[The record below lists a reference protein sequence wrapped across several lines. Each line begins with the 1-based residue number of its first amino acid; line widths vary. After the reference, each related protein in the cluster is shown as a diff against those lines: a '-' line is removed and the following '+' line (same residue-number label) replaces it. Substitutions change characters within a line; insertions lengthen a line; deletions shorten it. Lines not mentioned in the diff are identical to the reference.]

1 MTACIQK
8 TSVPPF
14 PIDEMSNDTEKQHH
28 QEKVPF
34 AVNQRSDLRAW
45 EEAVKAPRHSAVSAQ
60 SGRECGRAGLRAL
73 KTSFRLE
80 MQLFYKRARNTRAL
94 PPLWPVLS
102 HSSGSTDT
110 LL

>member
-1 MTACIQK
+1 M
-8 TSVPPF
+8 
-14 PIDEMSNDTEKQHH
+14 
-28 QEKVPF
+28 
-34 AVNQRSDLRAW
+34 NQRSDLRAW

-80 MQLFYKRARNTRAL
+80 MQLFDKRARNTRDL

-102 HSSGSTDT
+102 HSSDSTDT